1 MQDEAAHNDGWRVG
15 EIILLGRKIPAL
27 KLDVSIQFIPGFDD
41 PDSLKPGK
49 RDCAPAAK
57 RGLRFIDR

>member
-1 MQDEAAHNDGWRVG
+1 MRNAAALDQPVADARMSIRQRPLFQDEHRLV
-15 EIILLGRKIPAL
+15 
-27 KLDVSIQFIPGFDD
+27 IPGFDD
-41 PDSLKPGK
+41 PDSLKLGK